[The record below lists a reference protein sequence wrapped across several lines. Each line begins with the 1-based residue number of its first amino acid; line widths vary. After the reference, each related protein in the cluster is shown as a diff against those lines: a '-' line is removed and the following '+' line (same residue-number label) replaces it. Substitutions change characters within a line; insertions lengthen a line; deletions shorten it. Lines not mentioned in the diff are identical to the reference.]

1 MFKIPEKIKPGCSFA
16 DLPQKI
22 SFQESDVVIYGVPLD
37 LTTSFGK
44 GTSRGPEAI
53 RLTSARQIETFIF
66 EENKDIQS
74 CVKIYDLGDLRL
86 PFYREQTKK
95 ITIILGGMMVTYNA
109 VFSFLDSSIPKIN
122 RTLY

>member
-1 MFKIPEKIKPGCSFA
+1 MFKIPEETKPGCSFA

-22 SFQESDVVIYGVPLD
+22 SFQESNVVIYGVPLD

-66 EENKDIQS
+66 EENKDIQRL
-74 CVKIYDLGDLRL
+74 CEDLQSRGS
-86 PFYREQTKK
+86 QA
-95 ITIILGGMMVTYNA
+95 TISWN
-109 VFSFLDSSIPKIN
+109 K
-122 RTLY
+122 RKR

>member
-1 MFKIPEKIKPGCSFA
+1 MFKIPEETKPGCSFA

-22 SFQESDVVIYGVPLD
+22 SFQESNVVIYGVPLD

-86 PFYREQTKK
+86 PSLWNKRK
-95 ITIILGGMMVTYNA
+95 
-109 VFSFLDSSIPKIN
+109 
-122 RTLY
+122 R